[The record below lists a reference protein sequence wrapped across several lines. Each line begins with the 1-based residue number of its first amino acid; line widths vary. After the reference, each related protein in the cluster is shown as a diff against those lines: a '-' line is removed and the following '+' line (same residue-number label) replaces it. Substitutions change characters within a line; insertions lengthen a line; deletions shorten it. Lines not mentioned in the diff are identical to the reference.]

1 MKFRMRRRI
10 NSTDWLTHEKIYS
23 LIYSLIY
30 SAFTHSRLGGTGFF
44 LKPQIAPIFYELQIL
59 QIIQK
64 L

>member
-10 NSTDWLTHEKIYS
+10 NSTDCLTHEKIYS
-23 LIYSLIY
+23 LIYS
-30 SAFTHSRLGGTGFF
+30 AFTLSRLGGTGFF
-44 LKPQIAPIFYELQIL
+44 LKPQIAPIFYDLQIL